1 MALNHKDLEGVVTL
15 VFGTFTT
22 SVTAIP
28 YVGAVVGTI
37 LGVKEIRQGNFGC
50 GLSNIAQGM
59 ASTLMPGL
67 GSLISIGLGF
77 GVTCKKIGDIK

>member
-1 MALNHKDLEGVVTL
+1 MA
-15 VFGTFTT
+15 
-22 SVTAIP
+22 
-28 YVGAVVGTI
+28 GTI
-37 LGVKEIRQGNFGC
+37 LGVKEIREGNFGC

-77 GVTCKKIGDIK
+77 GVTFKKMGDVKWFEYIL

>member
-1 MALNHKDLEGVVTL
+1 VA
-15 VFGTFTT
+15 
-22 SVTAIP
+22 
-28 YVGAVVGTI
+28 GTI
-37 LGVKEIRQGNFGC
+37 LGVKEIREGNFGC

-77 GVTCKKIGDIK
+77 GVTFKKMGDVK